1 MNKKTII
8 ISLLLVLIFIITL
21 VLILLPKEKE
31 NKIANISI
39 NGIKINDKA
48 TKKMKNLVMDA
59 SFQYEYNNVGFSVD
73 KEDKITEIIFH
84 RTQSGDEIYSI
95 KEADVLYKKEK
106 LTTKDDFD
114 KYLGR
119 GETTK
124 DDYFTYITYKEDN
137 LKLRLSIKDGE
148 LYNIE
153 ITQDK

>member
-1 MNKKTII
+1 MVNIQVEHNCSFFMFKII
-8 ISLLLVLIFIITL
+8 L
-21 VLILLPKEKE
+21 
-31 NKIANISI
+31 
-39 NGIKINDKA
+39 
-48 TKKMKNLVMDA
+48 
-59 SFQYEYNNVGFSVD
+59 
-73 KEDKITEIIFH
+73 
-84 RTQSGDEIYSI
+84 YSI

-137 LKLRLSIKDGE
+137 LSLRLSILDGE